1 MKETTMSA
9 HTTLMARIVPRRR
22 ARMLTAC
29 AWCERIRLGDR
40 WVDAVRAIA
49 HLRTYEWK
57 RPPQFTHGI
66 CDPCLAEQLA
76 KRKRETEPRPQ
87 AGSLY
92 SQPSRRN
99 ENPPSLSHTICETGL
114 EASSAVA
121 ARPPQPLVDRHDCAC

>member
-1 MKETTMSA
+1 MSA
-9 HTTLMARIVPRRR
+9 HTTLMARITPRRR

-40 WVDAVRAIA
+40 WVDAVQAIA

-66 CDPCLAEQLA
+66 CDLCLAGQLA

-92 SQPSRRN
+92 SQPDGSSDALTRGGSRWHELHRQA
-99 ENPPSLSHTICETGL
+99 
-114 EASSAVA
+114 EAT
-121 ARPPQPLVDRHDCAC
+121 